1 MTRLLAILAM
11 MAMPVA
17 ASAQTSFEASIDGA
31 QAIGCDPA
39 GMGPSVGTGSG
50 TFTLDLGTSVLSY
63 NISFSGL
70 EGTESA
76 AHVHGDAP
84 PGSTAGVQFS
94 LPAGSPK
101 VGSSPALSA
110 GQIADLQAGLYYV
123 NIHSDLCTGGEIRGQ
138 ILASPG
144 VPFLGM
150 YGFVALCGFLLATML
165 WMRRRHAQAGAHST
179 LPS

>member
-1 MTRLLAILAM
+1 MTRLFAILAM
-11 MAMPVA
+11 LAMPVA

-31 QAIGCDPA
+31 QAIGCEPGGA
-39 GMGPSVGTGSG
+39 GTGPSVGTGSG

-63 NISFSGL
+63 DISFSGL
-70 EGTESA
+70 EGTETV
-76 AHVHGDAP
+76 AHVHGPAP
-84 PGSTAGVQFS
+84 QGSPAGIQFG

-101 VGSSPALSA
+101 VGSSPALNA

-123 NIHSDLCTGGEIRGQ
+123 NIHSDLCVNGEIRGQ
-138 ILASPG
+138 ILATSG

-165 WMRRRHAQAGAHST
+165 WMMRRRAQAGAA
-179 LPS
+179 